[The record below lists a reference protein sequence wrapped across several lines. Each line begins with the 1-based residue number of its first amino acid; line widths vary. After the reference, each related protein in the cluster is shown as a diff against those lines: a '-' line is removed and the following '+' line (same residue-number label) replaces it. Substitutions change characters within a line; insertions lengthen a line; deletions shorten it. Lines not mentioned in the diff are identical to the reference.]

1 MEFLLIYVEESSPVE
16 VVTTGMGLGM
26 AIWFVLFVNWSLL
39 SGLQSKHYMSDR
51 PKSEEIQRL

>member
-1 MEFLLIYVEESSPVE
+1 MEESSPVE

-26 AIWFVLFVNWSLL
+26 AIRFVLFVNWSLL